1 MDKRKTGKQIFIETQ
16 EDYENLTIEEEEVA
30 VEEEI
35 VDGIGAINLVD
46 AEQVDEK
53 DEVEVGPKGARY
65 DS

>member
-46 AEQVDEK
+46 AE
-53 DEVEVGPKGARY
+53 
-65 DS
+65 